1 VKKVDLARRAE
12 FGRLKRER
20 TRGGIIDTAI
30 KVIAERGFD
39 APTIDDFVLAA
50 GVARGTFYNY
60 FQTREQLLVAVG
72 AHVVDTLDRQ
82 LVRLYRAAGSDDP
95 ALRMSVALHYF
106 VQMSRELPH
115 WGWIIVR
122 MIPIEGGPLSEEM
135 RRGVLDDLTSGKR
148 RGRFKMQSID
158 AALAFAMGTL
168 MISIRAALS
177 HNVPEDFAESMAS
190 MFFQGLGIPAKEAA
204 RIAAVRM
211 PVPTPVPAPDE
222 REKERGRP
230 AKTAKKGNA
239 ALSQPR
245 R

>member
-12 FGRLKRER
+12 IGRLKRER

-50 GVARGTFYNY
+50 DVARGTFYNY
-60 FQTREQLLVAVG
+60 FQTREELLMAVG

-82 LVRLYRAAGSDDP
+82 LLRLYKAAGSDDP
-95 ALRMSVALHYF
+95 ALRMSVALRHF
-106 VQMSRELPH
+106 VQMSRERPH

-148 RGRFKMQSID
+148 RGRFKMKSID

-168 MISIRAALS
+168 MISIRTALS
-177 HNVPEDFAESMAS
+177 HNVPEDFAESMAIL
-190 MFFQGLGIPAKEAA
+190 FFQGLGMSAKEAA
-204 RIAAVRM
+204 RVAAVPM
-211 PVPTPVPAPDE
+211 PIATTQDE
-222 REKERGRP
+222 RENEKGLL
-230 AKTAKKGNA
+230 AKAPKKA
-239 ALSQPR
+239 HSALTQPHR
-245 R
+245 